1 MNGTNMNMNMNGS
14 GMNGSTSNNN
24 NSDDSN
30 TNDGQNIGDL
40 FVNGINMDQQKGDNI
55 DIKGNV
61 TNTKDVKKTILDLE
75 ILKQLYNKVLL
86 EYNQTEKDYIQLTEV
101 EMHRPCGKYNSNSLS
116 IDQDCYADIWKK
128 AGCTTTPSQVNTWDS
143 WSSYWSLN
151 NLIQNSWQWATGK
164 DSNSRTVC
172 YGSYSVPYYIIGV
185 GTDYNLYAIDVDSK
199 QYTPI
204 SDNTNALYNGA
215 MFSIGRGYLDENN
228 NPIVLVANGGDAY
241 IYTKAN
247 YTDSTWTGPHTDTCC
262 VICVVQAPDGTIIGI
277 GGDSALWSKDN
288 FNSGWVRTASTG
300 EYCKSVCLGPDGS
313 IYVIGSDNCI
323 YKKNSYKDL
332 PSQAWSKLTTAQQF
346 SSFGAITDDGVC
358 YAVGMDQK
366 IYTYSDYTT
375 ISTDTAWTNI
385 DLGGGIFT
393 SIAIVNNPNYNDA
406 SYNNASEPNYN
417 INAPILGGLKGRTFW
432 GASGITED
440 DNMTSIDDCKAL
452 CSSNANCSG
461 ATFNP
466 DKKTCWI
473 RSGEGT
479 VGSGLDT
486 DYAIIP
492 IEKMLLDKLD
502 KLNSQLTTINNQM
515 LDITSNKA
523 TPEYKQM
530 TSTSIMGTN
539 EIQQNYKEL
548 SKKRQNID
556 DMLKEFKQ
564 LDEEKQEG
572 DVKTDQKY
580 YYYLLLIVCGILIAV
595 FLFTILSKSNK
606 SDSSS
611 SSSGQSGGG
620 SKLKNNTFTF
630 YFLIVVFLGIVVFN
644 SIYKE
649 KQLQNK

>member
-1 MNGTNMNMNMNGS
+1 
-14 GMNGSTSNNN
+14 
-24 NSDDSN
+24 
-30 TNDGQNIGDL
+30 
-40 FVNGINMDQQKGDNI
+40 
-55 DIKGNV
+55 
-61 TNTKDVKKTILDLE
+61 
-75 ILKQLYNKVLL
+75 L

-143 WSSYWSLN
+143 WSSYWTLN
-151 NLIQNSWQWATGK
+151 KLIENSWQWATGT
-164 DSNSRTVC
+164 DANSRTVC
-172 YGSYSVPYYIIGV
+172 YGSYNGPKYWVIGV
-185 GTDYNLYAIDVDSK
+185 GTDYNLYAIDIGSK
-199 QYTPI
+199 QYTQI

-228 NPIVLVANGGDAY
+228 NPIVLIANGGDAN

-247 YTDSTWTGPHTDTCC
+247 YNDSTWTGPHTDTCC
-262 VICVVQAPDGTIIGI
+262 VMGIVQAPDGTLIGI
-277 GGDSALWSKDN
+277 GGDNALWSKDN
-288 FNSGWVRTASTG
+288 FNSAWVRTASTTG
-300 EYCKSVCLGPDGS
+300 EWVKSLCLGPDGS
-313 IYVIGSDNCI
+313 IYVIGSDNHI

-332 PSQAWSKLTTAQQF
+332 PSQAWSMITSNNYF
-346 SSFGAITDDGVC
+346 FDIAITDDGVC
-358 YAVGMDQK
+358 YGVGMDQK
-366 IYTYSDYTT
+366 IYTYTDYTT
-375 ISTDTAWTNI
+375 ISTDTAWTYV

-393 SIAIVNNPNYNDA
+393 SIAIVNNPNYNNGT
-406 SYNNASEPNYN
+406 YNTASEPNYN
-417 INAPILGGLKGRTFW
+417 INSSILGGLQGRTFW
-432 GASGITED
+432 GTSGVTEN
-440 DNMTSIDDCKAL
+440 DNMTNVDDCKAL
-452 CSSNANCSG
+452 CSSTANCSG

-473 RSGEGT
+473 RSGEGAI
-479 VGSGLDT
+479 GAGLT
-486 DYAIIP
+486 NDYAIVP
-492 IEKMLLDKLD
+492 MDKLLLDKLD
-502 KLNSQLTTINNQM
+502 KLNTQLTSINNQM

-523 TPEYKQM
+523 TPEYTQM
-530 TSTSIMGTN
+530 TSNSIMGTN

-572 DVKTDQKY
+572 DIKTDQKY
-580 YYYLLLIVCGILIAV
+580 YYYYLLLVCGILIAI
-595 FLFTILSKSNK
+595 LLYTILTKSN
-606 SDSSS
+606 SSS
-611 SSSGQSGGG
+611 SSAQSGGG